1 MKILLTKT
9 AFIAFLLI
17 CTHSLKAQ
25 LSADFSITNP
35 QGCTPL
41 QSTFNDLSTG
51 TTAST
56 VYTWEFGNG
65 NTSSLKNPSA
75 LFYTEGT
82 YNVKLTIKEGNQ
94 SSSKTKT
101 ITVYKKPSPDFTFSG
116 IKGCS
121 PFQVTFNSTSTAGD
135 GSITGYIWDFGDG
148 TTQQTSSPS
157 FTHIYQTEQKA
168 TVSLTAVNQYGC
180 YNTITKTN
188 IIDVLPSLVADFS
201 VDQTV
206 LCRISDAVQ
215 FTNKSQGPGTLT
227 YLWNFGDGTTSTQKD
242 PKHIF
247 AQKGIYTIQLTVTS
261 SEGCTTEK
269 TIQNFV
275 NVASFK
281 TDFSI
286 SAPDVCAGST
296 LKFSSLSTPFPTQ
309 TTWQMGDGVSLNYNF
324 AFDYRYNNTG
334 DYNVTLINVFGNNC
348 RDTAVKTIKVK
359 PTPIVNGFLD
369 SVMGKCGAPVEVR
382 LRDTSRDAVKWEW
395 WFNYSTNAGQYI
407 GSSQNI
413 STTITTHSAPE
424 VGLIITN
431 AEGCKGYAY
440 KRIYALPPWVG
451 IMATYSS
458 GYNLNNACDSITM
471 KFRTESQDTVIGYKW
486 TFSDSTVS
494 TSPTP
499 QITFNKP
506 GSHSVRLEYTT
517 ANGCKG
523 TAYYTGITVYQKKK
537 NDFTSLSGTKICGN
551 NKVYFRS
558 TPEDNYPYQTWYI
571 NGQYAGS
578 SYYNNFD
585 YQFQASGKYTIM
597 MITRYGQC
605 ADTVIKTDYIEV
617 VPPFAKIDRFL
628 TICDG
633 DRKSVRFFDGS
644 RDVQSW
650 TWNFGD
656 GNTRTYSSSLPEI
669 THNYASTGIY
679 KVILAVTSGA
689 CTVKDSTIVTV
700 YAKQSPKLTSLSTS
714 QCADQPLTIN
724 ISNIEPFPQDN
735 NTVWTGTYL
744 YRFEYNDGSP
754 FQGTIDNYL
763 YNYVLYP
770 IPGTFTLRN
779 FETGKSQLRL
789 ITRSTYNSVCTDTS
803 NFIPIQIN
811 GAAPGFEIVTDNQCY
826 QTPVVLR
833 DTSKAS
839 GASAITSREWNFG
852 DGKVETRTQGGT
864 VTHLYEN
871 PGSYT
876 VTLKVKDAAGCTS
889 SFTNYARTV
898 SVKGPKAAFS
908 ASSTNVPL
916 NSIVYFFNNTNNYG
930 TSGPVQYQWNFGNGA
945 TSTDT
950 YPFYQYTVAGT
961 YTVTLTATDLISGC
975 TSTATQVITVR
986 NFNTAFSF
994 TTSFVTNASCPPVV
1008 ARFSNTSVGYVKVSW
1023 DFGDGTTA
1031 GNVNYPSHVYTKP
1044 GKYIVKLLVFGDNG
1058 LKGTYID
1065 SIFVKGQQA
1074 SINFNPKETCS
1085 SQQVNFKAS
1094 ATGISGYLWDFGDG
1108 TFASTTDSISTH
1120 RYKAPGVY
1128 TPVLAGTDADGCTVA
1143 FPAADKII
1151 IDSLSAKI
1159 TGIPALACNE
1169 ANIQFNA
1176 DVYSVGATNNPGF
1189 LSYKWNFGTGNAAD
1203 TSNVANPLFKFTSP
1217 GTYTVSLQV
1226 QAKSGCVKQVNETVT
1241 VYQSSKASI
1250 NAVDS
1255 ICTGGSVVFKG
1266 NATLTSG
1273 VQWSWNFKNG
1283 QQSSVQ
1289 NPSAQLYTQPGS
1301 YPVTLIVNN
1310 NGCYD
1315 TATHV
1320 VTVSPLPAIQLSS
1333 TSLKICAGSTVQL
1346 SASGGQR
1353 YQWSPA
1359 ASLNNAFISSPAA
1372 SPSITTNYKVT
1383 VTTSAGC
1390 TSSDSLTIQVIQPFR
1405 ITVQKTFFICEG
1417 ETVQLS
1423 ASGAASY
1430 RWIGNTQGL
1439 SSVNSGIVTAKPL
1452 NTISYTVVGFDS
1464 EGCFSDTAY
1473 INVTVHKRPSVNAGN
1488 DAEILPG
1495 TPYQIT
1501 TTSSS
1506 DVVQWSWNPPDFL
1519 SCIQCASPVSTTNKT
1534 IEYIV
1539 TVRNIQGC
1547 SATDTI
1553 RLKTLCNG
1561 SQIFI
1566 PNSFTPN
1573 NDGLNDVFKILGN
1586 GASLVKL
1593 FVIYDRWGNKIFE
1606 RKNMSADDPAAGWNG
1621 YYKGFLA
1628 PQGTYTYFVQLT
1640 CDATGETFE
1649 RKGTVLL
1656 LQ

>member
-1 MKILLTKT
+1 MRIPQAKT
-9 AFIAFLLI
+9 TLSAFLLI
-17 CTHSLKAQ
+17 CTISLKAQ
-25 LSADFSITNP
+25 LSADFSITNA
-35 QGCTPL
+35 QGCIPL
-41 QSTFNDLSTG
+41 KSSFNDLSAG

-82 YNVKLTIKEGNQ
+82 YNVKLTIKDGNQ

-101 ITVYKKPSPDFTFSG
+101 ITVYKKPSPDFTFSA

-121 PFQVTFNSTSTAGD
+121 PLQVTFNSTSSAGD
-135 GSITGYIWDFGDG
+135 GAVTSYIWDFGDG

-168 TVSLTAVNQYGC
+168 TVSLTAINQYGC
-180 YNTITKTN
+180 YNTITKTD
-188 IIDVLPSLVADFS
+188 IIDVLPSMVADFS

-206 LCRISDAVQ
+206 LCRISDEVN
-215 FTNKSQGPGTLT
+215 FTNKSSGPGTLS

-242 PKHIF
+242 PKHIY
-247 AQKGIYTIQLTVTS
+247 AQKGIYTIRLTVTS

-296 LKFSSLSTPFPTQ
+296 LKFSSLSTPVPTQ
-309 TTWQMGDGVSLNYNF
+309 TTWQMGDGVNLNYNF
-324 AFDYRYNNTG
+324 TFDYRYNNTG

-348 RDTAVKTIKVK
+348 RDTAVKIIKVK

-369 SVMGKCGAPVEVR
+369 TVMGKCGAPVEVR

-395 WFNYSTNAGQYI
+395 WFNYGGYNTQRFGTTQSVT
-407 GSSQNI
+407 
-413 STTITTHSAPE
+413 TTITTQSAP
-424 VGLIITN
+424 VIGLMITN
-431 AEGCKGYAY
+431 AEGCTAYAY
-440 KRIYALPPWVG
+440 KQVFAFPPWVG
-451 IMATYSS
+451 IVATYSS
-458 GYNLNNACDSITM
+458 GYYYNEACDSITM
-471 KFRTESQDTVIGYKW
+471 RFRSESQDTITAYKW
-486 TFSDSTVS
+486 IFSDSTVS

-499 QITFNKP
+499 QITFTKP

-551 NKVYFRS
+551 SKVYFRS
-558 TPEDNYPYQTWYI
+558 TPEDSYPYQTWYI

-578 SYYNNFD
+578 SYYNGFD
-585 YQFQASGKYTIM
+585 YQFQTAGKYTIM

-605 ADTVIKTDYIEV
+605 TDTVIKTDYIEV

-628 TICDG
+628 NTCDG

-644 RDVQSW
+644 GDVQSW
-650 TWNFGD
+650 NWNFGD
-656 GNTRTYSSSLPEI
+656 GNSRTYTSALPEI
-669 THNYASTGIY
+669 VHTYAATGQY
-679 KVILAVTSGA
+679 KVVLAVTNGT
-689 CTVKDSTIVTV
+689 CTVKDSTIVNV
-700 YAKQSPKLTSLSTS
+700 YAKQTPKLSIANPSL
-714 QCADQPLTIN
+714 CADQPLTITL
-724 ISNIEPFPQDN
+724 SNIDPVPGNN
-735 NTVWTGTYL
+735 NTVWTGTYFEK
-744 YRFEYNDGSP
+744 FEYNDGTP
-754 FQGTIDNYL
+754 FRGTIDNYL
-763 YNYVLYP
+763 YNSVLYP
-770 IPGTFTLRN
+770 IPGSFTLRN
-779 FETGKSQLRL
+779 FEVGKNQLRV
-789 ITRSTYNSVCTDTS
+789 ITKGGLSSCTDTS
-803 NFIPIQIN
+803 NFVPIQIN

-839 GASAITSREWNFG
+839 GASVITSWEWNFG

-864 VTHLYEN
+864 ISHLYEN

-961 YTVTLTATDLISGC
+961 YTVTLKATDLISGC

-1008 ARFSNTSVGYVKVSW
+1008 ARFANTSVGYVKVSW

-1044 GKYIVKLLVFGDNG
+1044 GTYIVKLLVYGDNG

-1094 ATGISGYLWDFGDG
+1094 ASGISGYLWDFGDG
-1108 TFASTTDSISTH
+1108 TFSAAADSIAVH
-1120 RYKAPGVY
+1120 RYKAPGIY

-1143 FPAADKII
+1143 FPASDKII

-1159 TGIPALACNE
+1159 TGIPAFACNE

-1176 DVYSVGATNNPGF
+1176 DVYSVGAAGNPGF

-1203 TSNVANPLFKFTSP
+1203 TSNIVNPLFKFTSP
-1217 GTYTVSLQV
+1217 GIYTVSLQV
-1226 QAKSGCVKQVNETVT
+1226 QAKSGCVKQISETVT
-1241 VYQSSKASI
+1241 VNQSSLASI
-1250 NAVDS
+1250 SAVDS
-1255 ICTGGSVVFKG
+1255 ICAGGSVAFKG
-1266 NATLTSG
+1266 NATLTNG

-1283 QQSSVQ
+1283 QQSTVQ
-1289 NPSAQLYTQPGS
+1289 NPSAQVYTQPGS
-1301 YPVTLIVNN
+1301 YPVSLVVNN
-1310 NGCYD
+1310 KGCFD
-1315 TATHV
+1315 TAIHIL
-1320 VTVSPLPAIQLSS
+1320 TVSPLPAIQLSS
-1333 TSLKICAGSTVQL
+1333 TSLKLCAGSTVQL
-1346 SASGGQR
+1346 SAGGGER
-1353 YQWSPA
+1353 YQWSPSG
-1359 ASLNNAFISSPAA
+1359 SLNNAFISSPAA

-1390 TSSDSLTIQVIQPFR
+1390 TSADSLTIQVIQPFR
-1405 ITVQKTFFICEG
+1405 ITAQKAFVLCQG
-1417 ETVQLS
+1417 EAAQLS
-1423 ASGAASY
+1423 ATGAATY

-1439 SSVNSGIVTAKPL
+1439 SSVNSGTVTARPQ
-1452 NTISYTVVGFDS
+1452 TTTTYTVVGFDN
-1464 EGCFSDTAY
+1464 EGCFSDTAV
-1473 INVTVHKRPSVNAGN
+1473 VTVTVNQRPFVNAGA
-1488 DAEILPG
+1488 DAELLPG
-1495 TPYQIT
+1495 TPHQFVT
-1501 TTSSS
+1501 TASA
-1506 DVVQWSWNPPDFL
+1506 DVTQWLWSPSDFL
-1519 SCIQCASPVSTTNKT
+1519 SCTQCPSPISTTGRT
-1534 IEYIV
+1534 IEYVV
-1539 TVRNIQGC
+1539 TVKNANGC
-1547 SATDTI
+1547 SAADTVK
-1553 RLKTLCNG
+1553 LKTLCNG

-1573 NDGLNDVFKILGN
+1573 NDGLNDTFKILGN
-1586 GASLVKL
+1586 GASLLKL

-1606 RKNMSADDPAAGWNG
+1606 RKNISADNPAAGWNG
-1621 YYKGFLA
+1621 FYNGLLA
-1628 PQGTYTYFVQLT
+1628 PQGMYTYFVQLT